1 MKKSAAAAAP
11 IGSRQTAAQ
20 VLDRHFLE
28 IRCKILD
35 LAAALDR
42 IDRAAGAAE
51 SPAGN
56 GRSAFHDPR
65 LEQLRQGVE
74 LLLAREPGRAE
85 RVQML
90 FSDPYDSDWRQQY
103 GIPPGSPR

>member
-1 MKKSAAAAAP
+1 MKKSTAAAAP
-11 IGSRQTAAQ
+11 SGSPPTAVQ
-20 VLDRHFLE
+20 VLERHFLE

-51 SPAGN
+51 SRAGN
-56 GRSAFHDPR
+56 GRSNFYDPR
-65 LEQLRQGVE
+65 LEQLREGVK
-74 LLLAREPGRAE
+74 LLLACEPGRAE

-90 FSDPYDSDWRQQY
+90 FSDPYDADWRQQY